1 MHTTAIAML
10 EDMVNLWRVWH
21 HLPEHALVAKVQNWS
36 NNGYSV
42 SECNDAKAAMLSR
55 ISIAG

>member
-21 HLPEHALVAKVQNWS
+21 KLPEQAVIAKVQNWS

-42 SECNDAKAAMLSR
+42 SECDAAKTSMLSR